1 MTPSENQL
9 LLLSTLLQLEKQAR
23 HAETPAELNF
33 IIVNETLRLT
43 NYRQAILWEKGPTGR
58 IRIEAVSGTDRPDP
72 NSPFVIYMRGLLKNL
87 IRQSDKHKIHTLQEE
102 DLKEKYRS
110 GWQEWSVGAALWCP
124 LITPR
129 GEMPAGLLFT
139 RRTEWDKGE
148 IALLERL
155 ADAYAH
161 ARQALRYRKRTW
173 RIRLKSGWHKRGLQ
187 LLLFVILVLLM
198 GLPVRLSVLAPAE
211 IVPSGFFIVSSSM
224 DGVIQQ
230 FYMQPNQEVKTGQP
244 LFRLDDT
251 AIRNEYEVSKKALGV
266 ARAEY
271 KRTAQ
276 KAFTDKE
283 SRANLL
289 LLKAQ
294 IEQKSAQADYMAEML
309 ARSEVLAPYNGIA
322 LFGDVHDWIGKP
334 VVTGEKVLI
343 IADPARVEAEIRLPV
358 ADAINLDTGAE
369 VLIFLNV
376 EPDRPLPAKLRQAS
390 YDAHLTPDGILAF
403 RLKSSFV
410 HKGKTP
416 RIGLRGTA
424 KIYGK
429 EVTLFYYLMRRP
441 LAALR
446 QYFGI

>member
-1 MTPSENQL
+1 MAPSEHQL

-33 IIVNETLRLT
+33 IIVNETLRLI
-43 NYRQAILWEKGPTGR
+43 NYRQAILWERGPTGR

-72 NSPFVIYMRGLLKNL
+72 NSPFIIYMRGLLKNL
-87 IRQSDKHKIHTLQEE
+87 FRQSDKHEIQILQKE
-102 DLKEKYRS
+102 DLKEKYQN
-110 GWQEWSVGAALWCP
+110 GWQEWSLGVALWCP
-124 LITPR
+124 LNTPR

-139 RRTEWDKGE
+139 RRIEWDKGE
-148 IALLERL
+148 VALFERL
-155 ADAYAH
+155 TDAYAH
-161 ARQALRYRKRTW
+161 ARQALRYRKISW
-173 RIRLKSGWHKRGLQ
+173 RLKSGWQKRGLQ
-187 LLLFVILVLLM
+187 MSLFVILVLLM

-211 IVPSGFFIVSSSM
+211 IVPFDFFIVSSPM

-230 FYMQPNQEVKTGQP
+230 FHVQPNQEVKTGQP

-251 AIRNEYEVSKKALGV
+251 AIRNEYEVSKKALAV

-309 ARSEVLAPYNGIA
+309 ARSEVLAPHNGIA

-376 EPDRPLPAKLRQAS
+376 EPDRPLSAKLRQAS

-403 RLKSSFV
+403 RLKSSFI

-424 KIYGK
+424 KIYGE
-429 EVTLFYYLMRRP
+429 EVALFYYLMRRP